1 LTANL
6 LGYGDWL
13 RQRIEADADASTWLS
28 RYVPID
34 DAPQA
39 A

>member
-13 RQRIEADADASTWLS
+13 RQRIEADASRWLS